1 MDARGAA
8 GWGCGVLKEP
18 HLLAVARSYRPRF
31 AERDEDHLIACG
43 LIGLPVPPV
52 MISGGP
58 EKKNS

>member
-1 MDARGAA
+1 MMYLVKKDA
-8 GWGCGVLKEP
+8 P
-18 HLLAVARSYRPRF
+18 ARFITASLPANRAQKVTVVSRYF
-31 AERDEDHLIACG
+31 IACG